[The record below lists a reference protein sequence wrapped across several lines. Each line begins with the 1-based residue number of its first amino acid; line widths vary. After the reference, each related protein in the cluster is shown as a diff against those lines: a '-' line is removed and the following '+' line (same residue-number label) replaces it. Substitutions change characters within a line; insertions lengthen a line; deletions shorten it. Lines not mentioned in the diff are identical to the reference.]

1 MKKLFAN
8 RIRNSLSSI
17 FTNRIYNSL
26 CSITISYGVIALI
39 DGVMANTGDWL
50 TRIQNEAM
58 YVAVFVVISAVMSG
72 LQYFL
77 FPSLKFPEAKLF
89 SKATLLQTA
98 SVVFLL
104 VIAGMFADMVS
115 YYYAFS
121 RVGIAHYALMVIAA
135 FYLAPR
141 VSAFMSKKGFIHQFS
156 FARG

>member
-1 MKKLFAN
+1 MKKSFAT
-8 RIRNSLSSI
+8 RICSSLSSI

-39 DGVMANTGDWL
+39 NGVMAKTGYWL
-50 TRIQNEAM
+50 TSTQNQAM
-58 YVAVFVVISAVMSG
+58 YVAVFIVISAVMSG

-77 FPSLKFPEAKLF
+77 FPDLKLPEAKLF

-98 SVVFLL
+98 SVVFVL
-104 VIAGMFADMVS
+104 VVASMFADMAS

-121 RVGIAHYALMVIAA
+121 RVGIAHYALMVVAA